1 MLLSQCGRNMKII
14 QMSISCKL
22 NRIIFIETIKP
33 TFTFEI
39 GLWQGQVLTLTLP
52 VPGQRALLHF
62 SLESSNADQ
71 WQMFCL
77 GFLKPMHRSE
87 ICCVHKDAP
96 LLASN
101 FIGSQLLKLF
111 FTSSWFSLFSWNCT
125 RNTTIRSNANQCI
138 GFSSWRFYSLDMAQL
153 SSLCFEIY
161 MDSVEEKVKY
171 QKCYIKFSYHI
182 FR

>member
-87 ICCVHKDAP
+87 ICYVDNNRP
-96 LLASN
+96 W
-101 FIGSQLLKLF
+101 LF
-111 FTSSWFSLFSWNCT
+111 DWIRIIQTFLNLRLIFFCSLNCT
-125 RNTTIRSNANQCI
+125 RNTTTKSNANQCI